1 MAVDQE
7 ILRRRRRAREQMAR
21 RSRGFGPV
29 APLPPE
35 SQTQPEPEPVPA
47 ARGGW
52 REEVMSLSGLNVL
65 AGIWLII
72 APWMLGYPASD
83 PRWNDVVFGAIVALL
98 ALIRIS
104 GAYAESWLS
113 WINAIV
119 GVWLFVSAWA
129 IDQSSAAAA
138 NDIILGVIVFVLAV
152 GSAAATPLAHRR
164 STAA

>member
-7 ILRRRRRAREQMAR
+7 TLRRRRRAREQMAR

-29 APLPPE
+29 APPTPE
-35 SQTQPEPEPVPA
+35 PHLEPEPEPAPT
-47 ARGGW
+47 GW
-52 REEVMSLSGLNVL
+52 RDEVLSLSGLNVL

-72 APWMLGYPASD
+72 APWVLGYPASD
-83 PRWNDVVFGAIVALL
+83 PRWNDVVFGGIVGLL

-104 GAYAESWLS
+104 GAYRESWLS
-113 WINAIV
+113 VINAIV

-129 IDQSSAAAA
+129 IDQSSTAAA

-152 GSAAATPLAHRR
+152 GSAAATPHARR
-164 STAA
+164 GSAAA